1 MTIVTACFNMKE
13 EYGHLY
19 KLFEYSIKKQ
29 MPDAEIVCI
38 TDPQQVSGKNIVDA
52 SLSMKLKA
60 WNHAVQTIDGDI
72 ILADCDMIFLE
83 DISSVFDNDFD
94 VAYTKRKHRCVPINS
109 GIVFVKNSDKVRAFF
124 KLWLD
129 INMEMYHNPE
139 LLGQYRKKCS
149 GMNQPALVKA
159 IEDAK
164 DINFLPLSCLEY
176 NACESE
182 WANIDETTK
191 VLHLKES
198 LREIIKGQGNPNNI
212 DYKKAIELYN
222 NIVAEAKEAGAIT
235 DLDIIK
241 ATIFKQEIPMIKV
254 RFLSNG
260 YTTEMTE
267 EMAKRYLAK
276 NKIEYVEVKKEEP
289 KKEQGKAEANP
300 ETKAEIYNYLKAKGI
315 DLKNIQFY
323 KLDELK
329 EMMGSV

>member
-72 ILADCDMIFLE
+72 ILADCDMIFL
-83 DISSVFDNDFD
+83 DDVSTVFTQDFD
-94 VAYTKRKHRCVPINS
+94 VAYTKRKHRSVPINS
-109 GIVFVKNSDKVRAFF
+109 GIVFVKNSDKVKAFF
-124 KLWLD
+124 RMWLN

-139 LLGQYRKKCS
+139 LLGQYRRKCS

-164 DINFLPLSCLEY
+164 DINFLQLTCKEY

-182 WANIDETTK
+182 WANINETTK

-198 LREIIKGQGNPNNI
+198 LREIIRGQGNPSNV

-241 ATIFKQEIPMIKV
+241 ATLFKKGKPMVKIRYKNGYETEATEEIARRLVNKGKV
-254 RFLSNG
+254 RIL
-260 YTTEMTE
+260 EDVKPE
-267 EMAKRYLAK
+267 E
-276 NKIEYVEVKKEEP
+276 KKEED
-289 KKEQGKAEANP
+289 GKP
-300 ETKAEIYNYLKAKGI
+300 ETKAEIYDYLKSKGFE
-315 DLKNIQFY
+315 LKNIQTY

>member
-1 MTIVTACFNMKE
+1 M
-13 EYGHLY
+13 Y
-19 KLFEYSIKKQ
+19 K
-29 MPDAEIVCI
+29 D
-38 TDPQQVSGKNIVDA
+38 
-52 SLSMKLKA
+52 
-60 WNHAVQTIDGDI
+60 
-72 ILADCDMIFLE
+72 
-83 DISSVFDNDFD
+83 
-94 VAYTKRKHRCVPINS
+94 
-109 GIVFVKNSDKVRAFF
+109 
-124 KLWLD
+124 
-129 INMEMYHNPE
+129 PE
-139 LLGQYRKKCS
+139 LLGKYRRKCS

-159 IEDAK
+159 IEDAI

-182 WANIDETTK
+182 WANINETTK

-198 LREIIKGQGNPNNI
+198 LREIIKGQGNPNNV

-254 RFLSNG
+254 RFLANG

-276 NKIEYVEVKKEEP
+276 NKIEYVELKKEEL

-300 ETKAEIYNYLKAKGI
+300 ETKAEIYDYLKAKGI
-315 DLKNIQFY
+315 ELKNIQSY
-323 KLDELK
+323 RLDQLK
-329 EMMGSV
+329 EMAGIV